1 MLGPLEVR
9 TGADPGQAVEVTGAQ
24 LRALA
29 KVVRLRAA
37 LAGQRALLVLDN
49 CEHLVA
55 AAATL
60 AVNSSGQVAG
70 WSTAPGGTG
79 DVAVLYTNGS
89 IIDLGTIDGG
99 IASVANGINNAG
111 VVIGNSDTASS
122 EERGFVYKNG
132 TITDIGTLGGPN
144 SSVDAINDNAWSPAP
159 RRTPATSRT
168 RLCTRTA
175 R

>member
-60 AVNSSGQVAG
+60 AVNSS
-70 WSTAPGGTG
+70 
-79 DVAVLYTNGS
+79 
-89 IIDLGTIDGG
+89 
-99 IASVANGINNAG
+99 
-111 VVIGNSDTASS
+111 
-122 EERGFVYKNG
+122 R
-132 TITDIGTLGGPN
+132 
-144 SSVDAINDNAWSPAP
+144 SPAGPPP
-159 RRTPATSRT
+159 RAAPATSPS
-168 RLCTRTA
+168 CTRTG